1 MNREIVITNIQAD
14 RDRDLGFGAVVASES
29 SKRLLN
35 RDGSFNV
42 SRTGLSLWMSLS
54 PYHSLLT
61 MSWPKFISLVGF
73 LYVFVN
79 AFFAVAYLLCGA
91 GALNGEGITGIN
103 SEFLRSFFFSV
114 QTLATIGYG
123 HIHPMGLAA
132 NVVVTIEALVGLLG
146 FALITGILFARFSRP
161 TAKVLFSDHAII
173 APYHG
178 ITAFEFRLTNARR
191 NQLVELGAKL
201 ILAVFEESRGRRMRR
216 FYPLELERD
225 KVAFF
230 PLSWTIV
237 HPINED
243 SPLWQKSPDDLAA
256 MGAEFLILL
265 TGIDE
270 TFSQTVHAR
279 SSYQHDEIIWNA
291 KFGDIY
297 NRPTQTG
304 SLTIDVRRLDLI
316 EKVREGTIEVSKQ

>member
-1 MNREIVITNIQAD
+1 MSREVIVTNIQED
-14 RDRDLGFGAVVASES
+14 KDRDLGFGAVVARES
-29 SKRLLN
+29 GQRLLN

-42 SRTGLSLWMSLS
+42 SREGLSLWASLN
-54 PYHSLLT
+54 PYHWLLT
-61 MSWPKFISLVGF
+61 MSWPKFISLVVL
-73 LYVFVN
+73 LYLIVN
-79 AFFAVAYLLCGA
+79 SLFAGAYVLCGHDS
-91 GALNGEGITGIN
+91 LNGENLRGTS
-103 SEFLRSFFFSV
+103 SEFLRCFFFSV

-123 HIHPMGLAA
+123 HVNPVGLAA
-132 NVVVTIEALVGLLG
+132 NIIVTIEALVGLLG
-146 FALITGILFARFSRP
+146 IALTTGILFARFSRP

-178 ITAFEFRLTNARR
+178 ITALEFRLTNARR
-191 NQLVELGAKL
+191 NQLVELSIKV
-201 ILAVFEESRGRRMRR
+201 ILSMFIESQGRRARR
-216 FYPLELERD
+216 FYQLELERD

-230 PLSWTIV
+230 PLSWTVV

-243 SPLWQKSPDDLAA
+243 SPLWQKSPEELQVVD
-256 MGAEFLILL
+256 AEVLILL
-265 TGIDE
+265 TGMDE

-279 SSYQHDEIIWNA
+279 SSYQHDEIVWNA

-316 EKVREGTIEVSKQ
+316 EKFSESSSSSGN

>member
-1 MNREIVITNIQAD
+1 MSKEVIISSIQTE
-14 RDRDLGFGAVVASES
+14 RDRDLGFGAIVARES
-29 SKRLLN
+29 RQRLLN

-42 SRTGLSLWMSLS
+42 AREGLRLRDSLN

-61 MSWPKFISLVGF
+61 ISWPKFFALVI
-73 LYVFVN
+73 LL
-79 AFFAVAYLLCGA
+79 YLLVNSLFAFAYVLCGP
-91 GALNGEGITGIN
+91 GALSGESVRGAD
-103 SEFLRSFFFSV
+103 SEFVRCFFFSV

-123 HIHPMGLAA
+123 HINPVSLAA
-132 NVVVTIEALVGLLG
+132 NLIVTFEALVGLLG
-146 FALITGILFARFSRP
+146 VALVTGILFARFSRP
-161 TAKVLFSDHAII
+161 TARILFSDHAII

-191 NQLVELGAKL
+191 NQIVELSAKMIVAL
-201 ILAVFEESRGRRMRR
+201 FEGPPDRRTRR

-230 PLSWTIV
+230 PLSWTVV

-243 SPLWQKSPDDLAA
+243 SPLWQKTPEELQKMD
-256 MGAEFLILL
+256 AEFLILL

-279 SSYQHDEIIWNA
+279 SSYRHDEIIWNA
-291 KFGDIY
+291 RFGDIF

-316 EKVREGTIEVSKQ
+316 EKVKEAVGSQN